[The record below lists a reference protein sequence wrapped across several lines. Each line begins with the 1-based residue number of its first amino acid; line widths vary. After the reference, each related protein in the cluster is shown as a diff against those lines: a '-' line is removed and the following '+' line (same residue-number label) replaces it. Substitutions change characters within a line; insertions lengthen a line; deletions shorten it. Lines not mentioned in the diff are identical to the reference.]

1 IPGEDDD
8 WELGTG
14 AGFYVDATQE
24 PWKKNYNMYSY
35 VQNEL
40 QRVVAESFAVDTS
53 RTSIFGHSMGG
64 HGALVLALR
73 NPGHYKSVSA
83 FAPICHPSTSNWGRK
98 QFAEYL
104 GSNESTWAAYD
115 ATELVKRYDGPMLPV
130 LVDQGDADQFYSSK
144 QLQPSH
150 LVIATESSKR
160 PVQLDSRMQP
170 GYDHSYYFIQAS
182 ALLWRTKRANT
193 GAKVNCSENQASLLS
208 RIFFCWITPLVV
220 HGWATPV
227 ELNKLPEIGIGSE
240 LDPSTIAAAFQ
251 REWARE
257 GRRVAA
263 VRTRRARSIAA
274 SQPNFSLMRR
284 GYYGTRAWLTGI
296 AAPLPPTR
304 AEPMKLS
311 PSLIRTLYP
320 LVAKYLIR
328 ALVARVVA
336 EIAPVFIPILVKLAT
351 TYAQHKRSA
360 LQHAPS
366 AGPMAQNVTG
376 GPHVLAHGPPNWQGY
391 ILALGIFLMLLLSSW
406 TFQWFYFEIGKA
418 VIIVRTALVSAVY
431 RKSLLLSSQAR
442 SRLTLG
448 RLTNLISSDVGQI
461 ERGVTL
467 MLFCITIP
475 LQVVASAVVLVYII
489 GPVGISGWAL
499 VVAFVP
505 VQMWVSRYLV
515 TLRKQAVRYTDKR
528 IRATRES
535 LQGIRVVKFFV
546 WEDSILE
553 NVQRIRSKE
562 VAFIAKLNLARYGL
576 MSLALHSPVFAS
588 IITFGILVAFG
599 GKLKTGPVFAVIGI
613 FNAMSVPLSWLPGAL
628 TETRNSAVPLQ
639 RITQALLE
647 EELDPALP
655 CQPNLDV
662 AIRLDN
668 ARFVWKYDASVS
680 QPDMGGF
687 GLDAISIEI
696 PHGCL
701 VAVVGAVGSGKS
713 SLASALV
720 GEMKRVSGTMA
731 FGGSL
736 SYAPQVPWVTNSS
749 IRDNITFGL
758 PLDKERYINVVEAC
772 ALDVDL
778 AALPAGDLTEI
789 GERGTTLS
797 GGQKQRVSIARA
809 AYSESD
815 IVLLDDCLS
824 AVDVKVSRLIFKH
837 CIKGVLSQ
845 KTRILVTNSLDYL
858 PAVDFI
864 ITMENGRIVE
874 HGSFANLM
882 CLNGITASM
891 FDSFVGG
898 SNSEAR
904 KASKGL
910 YTTDS
915 SLHTAS
921 PIKATASHRNSS
933 EAIEHTSGYAGA
945 LESSSAFVATETG
958 TSTFDFASS
967 LDSRQSTNSSNMECM
982 ASHDAQNTRGCAI
995 ELTDLTKK
1003 RKHAIAADPLMS
1015 QEDRQTGQISLVSYK
1030 AFIRAG
1036 GGYLLFTG
1044 IVACLAISQACRV
1057 GSDFWMRHWIQ
1068 HKHDIDS
1075 KHVYMWIYV
1084 LLGGLQFLW
1093 FGLFALLLVVS
1104 SFMCSKALHGQ
1115 ALRRVL
1121 RAPMSF
1127 FDTTPLGRILNRF
1140 TRDVD
1145 SLDLAL
1151 CDLFRQFYQN
1161 IARSIGSFVSISI
1174 LVPIFLAPL
1183 IPLVAVSWV
1192 LIYVYLRTSVE
1203 VQRVAA
1209 IARSPLYAHYAETL
1223 QGLVTIRV
1231 HAAQS
1236 RYIERID
1243 QALDDANRPQWYA
1256 LVTQNWVWL
1265 RIDYLSHLLSLTIC
1279 LIIVSQPTRWD
1290 AAAVGLLLVQATQ
1303 MGAYVTYA
1311 GRGWTELQNNMNSV
1325 ERINHYA
1332 TELDQESSLAS
1343 IKEADKAVIS
1353 FVPTRFAPAAWPERG
1368 TIIIRDLFMSYRQG
1382 LPFALNGI
1390 SMEIYSQERI
1400 GVVGRSGAGKSSII
1414 TALFRLVEPSSG
1426 KIFIDGV
1433 DTQSLDLSRLRR
1445 AIGILPQD
1453 PVLFCGTLRENLD
1466 HFYEFSDTEI
1476 WDVLDQ
1482 VCLRETVALQL
1493 EKLDMPVSEGGE
1505 NFSLGQ
1511 RQLVCLAR
1519 VLLRQPKILVLD
1531 EATANVDH
1539 ETDNAIQQIVLSS
1552 VQKMTVISIAHRLQ
1566 TVASYDRVF
1575 VIDDGQVVESG
1586 TPLELLERHLPRR
1599 ESEESIHARHE
1610 QPSAFY
1616 NMVKQMDSDAI
1627 EFMLAQARAAEAS
1640 KRGAMWH

>member
-1 IPGEDDD
+1 
-8 WELGTG
+8 
-14 AGFYVDATQE
+14 
-24 PWKKNYNMYSY
+24 M
-35 VQNEL
+35 
-40 QRVVAESFAVDTS
+40 
-53 RTSIFGHSMGG
+53 
-64 HGALVLALR
+64 
-73 NPGHYKSVSA
+73 
-83 FAPICHPSTSNWGRK
+83 
-98 QFAEYL
+98 
-104 GSNESTWAAYD
+104 
-115 ATELVKRYDGPMLPV
+115 
-130 LVDQGDADQFYSSK
+130 
-144 QLQPSH
+144 
-150 LVIATESSKR
+150 
-160 PVQLDSRMQP
+160 
-170 GYDHSYYFIQAS
+170 
-182 ALLWRTKRANT
+182 
-193 GAKVNCSENQASLLS
+193 
-208 RIFFCWITPLVV
+208 
-220 HGWATPV
+220 
-227 ELNKLPEIGIGSE
+227 
-240 LDPSTIAAAFQ
+240 
-251 REWARE
+251 
-257 GRRVAA
+257 
-263 VRTRRARSIAA
+263 RRA
-274 SQPNFSLMRR
+274 
-284 GYYGTRAWLTGI
+284 YYGVRLWLTGTV
-296 AAPLPPTR
+296 APPQTAR
-304 AEPMKLS
+304 AEPKKLS
-311 PSLIRTLYP
+311 PSLLRTLYP
-320 LVAKYLIR
+320 LVSKYLIR
-328 ALVARVVA
+328 ALVARLIA

-351 TYAQHKRSA
+351 TYAQHKRLA
-360 LQHAPS
+360 LQHTPS
-366 AGPMAQNVTG
+366 AQPMTQSMARGSGT
-376 GPHVLAHGPPNWQGY
+376 PAHGFPNWQGY
-391 ILALGIFLMLLLSSW
+391 VLALGIFLMLLLSSW

-418 VIIVRTALVSAVY
+418 VLIVRTALVSAVY

-461 ERGVTL
+461 ERGVTM

-475 LQVVASAVVLVYII
+475 LQVVASATVLVYII

-505 VQMWVSRYLV
+505 VQMWISRYLV
-515 TLRKQAVRYTDKR
+515 ILRKQAVRYTDKR

-535 LQGIRVVKFFV
+535 LQGIKVVKLFV
-546 WEDSILE
+546 WERSILE

-562 VAFIAKLNLARYGL
+562 VVIIAKLNLARYGL

-588 IITFGILVAFG
+588 IVTFGVLVAFG

-639 RITQALLE
+639 RITQTLLE
-647 EELDPALP
+647 EELDPVLP
-655 CQPNLDV
+655 YQPNLDV
-662 AIRLDN
+662 AIRIDN
-668 ARFVWKYDASVS
+668 ARFVWKYDASLS
-680 QPDMGGF
+680 QPDVGGF
-687 GLDAISIEI
+687 SLDAVNIEI
-696 PHGCL
+696 PHGSL

-713 SLASALV
+713 SLVSALV
-720 GEMKRVSGTMA
+720 GEMKRVSGTMV
-731 FGGSL
+731 FGGSV
-736 SYAPQVPWVTNSS
+736 SYAPQAPWVTNSS
-749 IRDNITFGL
+749 IRDNIIFGL
-758 PLDKERYINVVEAC
+758 PMDKERYINVVEAC

-789 GERGTTLS
+789 GERGATLS
-797 GGQKQRVSIARA
+797 GGQKQRVNIARA
-809 AYSESD
+809 AYAESD

-824 AVDVKVSRLIFKH
+824 AVDVKASRQIFKH
-837 CIKGVLSQ
+837 CIRGVLSR

-864 ITMENGRIVE
+864 ITMEDGRIVE
-874 HGSFANLM
+874 QGSFANLM

-891 FDSFVGG
+891 FESFVGG
-898 SNSEAR
+898 SDSEAR
-904 KASKGL
+904 KTFEGL

-915 SLHTAS
+915 SLHTAT
-921 PIKATASHRNSS
+921 PIKAATSHHNSLEVIERPSVHAS
-933 EAIEHTSGYAGA
+933 A
-945 LESSSAFVATETG
+945 LEFSSVFVATETG
-958 TSTFDFASS
+958 TSTFGMASS
-967 LDSRQSTNSSNMECM
+967 LESRQSTSSSNVECM
-982 ASHDAQNTRGCAI
+982 ASRDDQNTRICAI

-1003 RKHAIAADPLMS
+1003 RKHAIAVGPLMT
-1015 QEDRQTGQISLVSYK
+1015 QEDRQTGQVSLLSYK
-1030 AFIRAG
+1030 AFIRSG
-1036 GGYLLFTG
+1036 GGYLLFIG
-1044 IVACLAISQACRV
+1044 IVACLAISQTCRV

-1068 HKHDIDS
+1068 HKHDIDP
-1075 KHVYMWIYV
+1075 KHMYMWIYV

-1093 FGLFALLLVVS
+1093 FGLFAILLVAS
-1104 SFMCSKALHGQ
+1104 AFLCSKALHYQ

-1121 RAPMSF
+1121 GSPMSF

-1145 SLDLAL
+1145 TLDLAL

-1209 IARSPLYAHYAETL
+1209 IARSPLYTHYTETL
-1223 QGLVTIRV
+1223 QGLATIRV
-1231 HAAQS
+1231 HAAQN
-1236 RYIERID
+1236 RYIEYID

-1265 RIDYLSHLLSLTIC
+1265 RIDYLSHLLSFTIC
-1279 LIIVSQPTRWD
+1279 LIIVSQPARWD

-1325 ERINHYA
+1325 ERISHYA
-1332 TELDQESSLAS
+1332 TELEQESSLAT
-1343 IKEADKAVIS
+1343 IKEADRAVIS
-1353 FVPTRFAPAAWPERG
+1353 FVPTRLAPAAWPERG

-1382 LPFALNGI
+1382 LPFALRGI
-1390 SMEIYSQERI
+1390 NMEIYSQERI
-1400 GVVGRSGAGKSSII
+1400 GIVGRSGAGKSSII

-1426 KIFIDGV
+1426 KVFIDGV
-1433 DTQSLDLSRLRR
+1433 DTQSLDLSRLRQ

-1453 PVLFCGTLRENLD
+1453 PALFCGTLRENLD

-1476 WDVLDQ
+1476 WDILGQ
-1482 VCLRETVALQL
+1482 VCLREMVALQL

-1505 NFSLGQ
+1505 NFSVGQ

-1586 TPLELLERHLPRR
+1586 TPLELLERHLLRH
-1599 ESEESIHARHE
+1599 ESEELE
-1610 QPSAFY
+1610 QPSVFY
-1616 NMVKQMDSDAI
+1616 NMVKQMDSDTV
-1627 EFMLAQARAAEAS
+1627 EFMLAQARDAEVGR
-1640 KRGAMWH
+1640 RGAMRL